1 MHAELAIKVWPKG
14 SKHIWM
20 CFRMQLPSSHFD
32 MFQCQRCDDSAN
44 LKCEALF
51 KMGEKELTNG
61 KMTMACAKSGT
72 SGLEI
77 IFLEFL
83 KDWSQD

>member
-1 MHAELAIKVWPKG
+1 
-14 SKHIWM
+14 
-20 CFRMQLPSSHFD
+20 
-32 MFQCQRCDDSAN
+32 
-44 LKCEALF
+44 
-51 KMGEKELTNG
+51 MGEKELTNG

-77 IFLEFL
+77 VFLEFL

>member
-1 MHAELAIKVWPKG
+1 
-14 SKHIWM
+14 
-20 CFRMQLPSSHFD
+20 
-32 MFQCQRCDDSAN
+32 
-44 LKCEALF
+44 
-51 KMGEKELTNG
+51 MGEKELTNG

-83 KDWSQD
+83 KDWSQDWCDNNFINSITKKKIRL